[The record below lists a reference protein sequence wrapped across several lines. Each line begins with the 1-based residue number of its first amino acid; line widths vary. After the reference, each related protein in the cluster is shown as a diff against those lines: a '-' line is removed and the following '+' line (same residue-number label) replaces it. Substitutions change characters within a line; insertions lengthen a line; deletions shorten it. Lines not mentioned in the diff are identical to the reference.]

1 MINSS
6 DTTDVYQFI
15 DLDEDGMADASED
28 TPVIDTDGDGTN
40 DYQDLD
46 ADNDG
51 IFDVVEGGDG
61 TDIDLDDDGVLD
73 FTDQDTNND
82 GMIDS
87 NDEGY
92 ADTDGDGMA
101 DNSESTDPP
110 NSDVTEDLDDGIPN
124 FLDLDSDDDG
134 CNDVVEAGF
143 SDLDGDGILGEGDPD
158 VDENGQVIT
167 CLLYTS
173 PSPRD
178 GW

>member
-1 MINSS
+1 
-6 DTTDVYQFI
+6 
-15 DLDEDGMADASED
+15 
-28 TPVIDTDGDGTN
+28 
-40 DYQDLD
+40 
-46 ADNDG
+46 
-51 IFDVVEGGDG
+51 
-61 TDIDLDDDGVLD
+61 
-73 FTDQDTNND
+73 
-82 GMIDS
+82 MIDS

-167 CLLYTS
+167 DNQ
-173 PSPRD
+173 D
-178 GW
+178 GYEDPVDADGNGILDCYDAVVLVVNIDSQPQYAGDVFQGENVSYLSLIHI